1 MSGSGSSLACSLIK
15 ANFTR
20 LINHLF
26 PLPKRVK
33 RDPVLKLSQLISL
46 LFRNFLDEVHLCL
59 DKSPRFSNLSHP
71 LISPNFNIHASKI
84 YLSPTKEKK
93 ERKKGEGE
101 GRKTKR
107 RNTREESR
115 KYQATIFLG
124 RGKIKGREI
133 GVK

>member
-93 ERKKGEGE
+93 RKER
-101 GRKTKR
+101 
-107 RNTREESR
+107 
-115 KYQATIFLG
+115 
-124 RGKIKGREI
+124 KGREREERQK
-133 GVK
+133 GETREKRVGSTRRQFSSEEGRLKGEK